1 MNQKEI
7 KDLIEFL
14 IEKEIAEFELERGD
28 VKLRIKRTS
37 EAPPVTH
44 FVHAPQTVAGMPAA
58 TIAGPVASAHLPGAA
73 APEVPAPRAE
83 AATADDQ
90 DLFTVKSPIVGTYYE
105 APSPGSPPF
114 SKVGDEVK
122 VGQVL

>member
-37 EAPPVTH
+37 DAPPVTH
-44 FVHAPQTVAGMPAA
+44 FVHAPQPMGGTPAA
-58 TIAGPVASAHLPGAA
+58 PMVGHVAPAHVAAAA
-73 APEVPAPRAE
+73 APEVPAPKVEGQA
-83 AATADDQ
+83 ADDQ

-105 APSPGSPPF
+105 APSP
-114 SKVGDEVK
+114 
-122 VGQVL
+122 